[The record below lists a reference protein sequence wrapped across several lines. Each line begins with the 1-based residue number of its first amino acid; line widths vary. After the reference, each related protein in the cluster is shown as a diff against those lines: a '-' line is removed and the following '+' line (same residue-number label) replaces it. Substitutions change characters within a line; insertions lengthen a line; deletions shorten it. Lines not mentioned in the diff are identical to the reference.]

1 MTDRPKRNELQK
13 VIGALTEGVLLIEH
27 DQRIVFAN
35 KAALAMHGVNDVA
48 GLGATVDAY
57 RENFVLAHPN
67 SHLLKPEQYPV
78 ERVLAG
84 EAFDEVIVQVEPRH
98 RPGQTWVHRIRSLV
112 INEDGGEP
120 ECLVLVIADVSDQFE
135 AEDRF
140 ERTFGANPA
149 PALIAR
155 LADQRII
162 KVNQGFLDMTGFE
175 PEMVAGRTL
184 REVDPLERSEHRE
197 EALRRLNAGQSI
209 PQREAHLTVPHDADR
224 LVVVAGQPLK
234 VDDEACMLFTFVD
247 LEHRRRA
254 ESALKESEERL
265 ATLFRLAPVPMA
277 VARLDGHVLFDVNDA
292 FCAATGYRP
301 SEISGRGV
309 EAIGLWADP
318 SARQGFEREVA
329 VVGRVRS
336 LETRLRC
343 RDGEEIDALVSA
355 EVIPIRGEGCLL
367 CAFQDI
373 SSRKRNEVE
382 LMRAIET
389 VMSDAS
395 WFSQAVVE
403 KLAALRAPARFGTN
417 AAATG
422 QAADLTPRERD
433 VLGRMCRGQ
442 DDATIAG
449 ELGVSRNTVRNQVA
463 SIFRKVGVNRRA
475 AAVVWARDRGFGE
488 DVAAKRAPR
497 RRR

>member
-1 MTDRPKRNELQK
+1 MKDRPKHHELQR
-13 VIGALTEGVLLIEH
+13 VIGALTEGVLLIEP

-35 KAALAMHGVNDVA
+35 KAALAMHGVNDVSE
-48 GLGATVDAY
+48 LGATVDAY
-57 RENFVLAHPN
+57 RENFILTYHN
-67 SHLLKPEQYPV
+67 DHLLKPEQYPV

-98 RPGQTWVHRIRSLV
+98 RPGQSWMHRIRSLV

-120 ECLVLVIADVSDQFE
+120 ECLVLVIADVSDRFE

-175 PEMVAGRTL
+175 REAVLSQTL
-184 REVDPLERSEHRE
+184 REVDPLERADDRDL
-197 EALRRLNAGQSI
+197 ALKRLNAGQSI
-209 PQREAHLTVPHDADR
+209 PQMEAHLTVPADADR
-224 LVVVAGQPLK
+224 LVIVAGQPLE
-234 VDDEACMLFTFVD
+234 VDDEPCMLFSFAD
-247 LEHRRRA
+247 LEHRRLV
-254 ESALKESEERL
+254 ELALRDSEERL
-265 ATLFRLAPVPMA
+265 MTLFRLAPVPLA
-277 VARLDGHVLFDVNDA
+277 LARQEGQVILGVNEA
-292 FCAATGYRP
+292 FSAATSYAPR
-301 SEISGRGV
+301 EVVGRSV

-318 SARQGFEREVA
+318 GARERFEREVA
-329 VVGRVRS
+329 ATGRARS
-336 LETRLRC
+336 VEARLRC
-343 RDGEEIDALVSA
+343 RDSDEIDALVSA
-355 EVIPIRGEGCLL
+355 DVISIHGEGCLL

-373 SSRKRNEVE
+373 SSRKRTEVE
-382 LMRAIET
+382 LMQAIET

-463 SIFRKVGVNRRA
+463 SIFRKIGVNRRA

-488 DVAAKRAPR
+488 EVAAKRSPR